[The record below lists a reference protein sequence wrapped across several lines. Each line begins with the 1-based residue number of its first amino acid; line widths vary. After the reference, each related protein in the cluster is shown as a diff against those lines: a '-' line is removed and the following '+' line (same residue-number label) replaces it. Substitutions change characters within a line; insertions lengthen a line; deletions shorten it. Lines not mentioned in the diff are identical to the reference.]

1 MRANPSA
8 KELLGVLSMLP
19 DGMHIKQVERFQ
31 GILSKIDILLGI
43 YTLQE
48 CGIINVIGERYQT
61 HPII

>member
-1 MRANPSA
+1 M
-8 KELLGVLSMLP
+8 LL

-61 HPII
+61 HLII